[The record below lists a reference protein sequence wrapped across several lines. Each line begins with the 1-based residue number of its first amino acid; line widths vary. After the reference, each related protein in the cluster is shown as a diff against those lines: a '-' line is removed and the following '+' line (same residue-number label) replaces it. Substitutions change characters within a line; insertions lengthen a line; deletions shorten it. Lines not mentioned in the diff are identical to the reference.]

1 MAEIDRDGWDTV
13 IKRVITEAAD
23 GPDYLYIS
31 FDIDVLD
38 PAFTPGTGTPEPG
51 GLTPREV
58 FPLVRRLCAENNLVG
73 FDLVEFNPL
82 ADPGY
87 TTALNALRV
96 LRECLTGIAMNKKG
110 IAEKNYLSPLTVDD
124 GQND

>member
-1 MAEIDRDGWDTV
+1 MAEIEQDGWDTV
-13 IKRVITEAAD
+13 MQRIIAEAGD

-38 PAFTPGTGTPEPG
+38 PAFAPGTGTPEPG

-87 TTALNALRV
+87 TTALTAGRV
-96 LRECLTGIAMNKKG
+96 LRECLTGIAMKKKG
-110 IAEKNYLSPLTVDD
+110 ITDKNYRSPLTLNDGHDD
-124 GQND
+124 